1 MTLAEILKDSN
12 YKLTQFNIVE
22 IHNIEQRIFIKQD
35 SKGND
40 VPYIKCIIRCK
51 DIRLTPEEAVRQL
64 FLQILI

>member
-35 SKGND
+35 SKAPLISSLHTAKISLFGNI
-40 VPYIKCIIRCK
+40 VSFFI
-51 DIRLTPEEAVRQL
+51 
-64 FLQILI
+64 